1 MNMPNVNYNQKKNM
15 YYWIAFIIGYVV
27 PFAYFAFKLG
37 FTEESISNKIIM
49 PVLVV
54 GTLGVIKLASD
65 MPRWV
70 STWEP
75 SLMKGFAKAT
85 PKILLFVVLITMG
98 LTLKYVIEN
107 SIDVAFTAY
116 FETVIVLFGSMSV
129 ASVFEAYHL
138 KYKELYLISKGY
150 VLGVVN
156 K

>member
-1 MNMPNVNYNQKKNM
+1 MSTPNINYNQKKNM
-15 YYWIAFIIGYVV
+15 YYWISFAVGYVL
-27 PFAYFAFKLG
+27 PFVYFAIKLG
-37 FTEESISNKIIM
+37 FTEASISNKIVM
-49 PVLVV
+49 PTIIV
-54 GTLGVIKLASD
+54 GTLGIIKLASD

-75 SLMKGFAKAT
+75 SLMKGLAKAT
-85 PKILLFVVLITMG
+85 PKILLFIVLITLG

-107 SIDVAFTAY
+107 SIDVAFTSY

-129 ASVFEAYHL
+129 ASIFEAFHL

>member
-1 MNMPNVNYNQKKNM
+1 MSTPNYKALKNK
-15 YYWIAFIIGYVV
+15 YYWIAFILGYVV

-37 FTEESISNKIIM
+37 FTEASVTSKIVM
-49 PVLVV
+49 PVLIV
-54 GTLGVIKLASD
+54 GTLGVLKLSSD
-65 MPRWV
+65 LPKWV
-70 STWEP
+70 DTWEP
-75 SLMKGFAKAT
+75 SFQKGLMRAI
-85 PKILLFVVLITMG
+85 PKFTLFSLLITLG
-98 LTLKYVIEN
+98 LSLKYVIEN

-129 ASVFEAYHL
+129 ASIFEAFHL

>member
-1 MNMPNVNYNQKKNM
+1 MATPNYQKLKNR
-15 YYWIAFIIGYVV
+15 YYWLGFLTGYVL
-27 PFAYFAFKLG
+27 PFVYFAIKLG
-37 FTEESISNKIIM
+37 FTEQSVSNKIVM

-54 GTLGVIKLASD
+54 GTLGIIKLASD

-75 SLMKGFAKAT
+75 SFMKGLAKAT
-85 PKILLFVVLITMG
+85 PKILLFIVLITLG

-129 ASVFEAYHL
+129 ASIFEAFHL

>member
-1 MNMPNVNYNQKKNM
+1 MSTPNVNYKQKKNM
-15 YYWIAFIIGYVV
+15 YYWISFAVGYVL
-27 PFAYFAFKLG
+27 PFVYFAIKLG
-37 FTEESISNKIIM
+37 FTEASISNKIVM
-49 PVLVV
+49 PTIIV
-54 GTLGVIKLASD
+54 GTLGIVKLASD

-75 SLMKGFAKAT
+75 SLMKGLAKAT
-85 PKILLFVVLITMG
+85 PKILLFVVLISLG

-129 ASVFEAYHL
+129 ASIFEAFHL

>member
-1 MNMPNVNYNQKKNM
+1 MATPNHQKLKNR
-15 YYWIAFIIGYVV
+15 YYWLGFFTGYVL
-27 PFAYFAFKLG
+27 PFIYFAIKLG
-37 FTEESISNKIIM
+37 FTEASVSNKIVM

-54 GTLGVIKLASD
+54 GTLGIIKLASD

-75 SLMKGFAKAT
+75 SFMKGLAGAV
-85 PKILLFVVLITMG
+85 PKILLFIVLITLG

-129 ASVFEAYHL
+129 ASIFEAFHL

>member
-1 MNMPNVNYNQKKNM
+1 MATPNYQKLKNR
-15 YYWIAFIIGYVV
+15 YYWLGFLTGYVM
-27 PFAYFAFKLG
+27 PFIYFAIKLG
-37 FTEESISNKIIM
+37 FTQESASSKIVM

-54 GTLGVIKLASD
+54 GTLGIIKLSAD

-75 SLMKGFAKAT
+75 SFMKGLAKAG
-85 PKILLFVVLITMG
+85 PKILLFIVLITLG

-116 FETVIVLFGSMSV
+116 FETVIVLFGSMSI
-129 ASVFEAYHL
+129 ASIFEAFHL